1 MPSKCG
7 MDDLLQDLRYGL
19 RTLLRQPGFAAT
31 AILTLALGIGA
42 TTAIFS
48 VVNAVVLRPLP
59 FSQPDRVMVVTNT
72 NTKTGARNTTISGP
86 DFFDWRAQNRSFE
99 VLAYFTGAGET
110 SVTVNNVSDYTGVA
124 RVSPGYFRVFGAT
137 ARIGRLF
144 TPEEEQPRD
153 ADAVVISEAY
163 WRRQFNSDPRA
174 IGSTVTF
181 GQRTRT
187 IIGVT
192 ELRYPART
200 DIYYPDPVAPESAS
214 RTAHN
219 YRGVGR
225 LADGVSL
232 TQAQSEMSGIAAR
245 LGQQYPLSNSE
256 KGIAVVPIQE
266 VVVGDTRQTL
276 FVLLAAVAFV
286 LLIACAN
293 VANLLLA
300 RATAR
305 GRELVVRA
313 AVGAGR
319 LRLIRQ
325 MLTESVVLAL
335 LAGMGGVLVA
345 RWGVSALLAVAPPEL
360 PRLDEVTVD
369 ASALGFALL
378 VSLAASV
385 IFGLAPA
392 WHVSRVD
399 LADGLRQGGKGSAL
413 GVRGGWAR
421 KAFVV
426 TEIALAV
433 ALVMGAGLLGRS
445 LIALA
450 SVDMGFEGDR
460 LAVLK
465 TVVPVSGRADFQ
477 RAMDTYRNLLT
488 EMRAIPG
495 VTAAAGVTSLPTAVR
510 SNGGYWIQG
519 GPGPEVLGM
528 KSPQAVFNVVTP
540 DYFRVLQVPLVHGR
554 DFTDADRIDA
564 PFVAIINEQLAK
576 DAFPDVDPI
585 GRTIRMGLD
594 TLEPMTIVGIARDI
608 RTRGPARPVMA
619 EIFMPY
625 EQHQGPAT
633 SLNLVLRTESADPVS
648 IGATAARQIRTRHP
662 QMPVKVETMEMAMAG
677 ATAAPRF
684 RTVLLVVFA
693 VVALVLAIA
702 GVYGVMAYTVNQRV
716 PEIGLRVALGASPSD
731 VIQLVLR
738 EGALLVAI
746 GLAVG
751 AGLSIAGAQ
760 FISGLL
766 FGVSARDPLVFAA
779 VAVLVSI
786 AALAA
791 CLVPGRRAL
800 KVDPLI
806 ALRAD

>member
-1 MPSKCG
+1 
-7 MDDLLQDLRYGL
+7 MDNLLQDVRYGI
-19 RTLLRQPGFAAT
+19 RTLTRQPGFAAT

-59 FSQPDRVMVVTNT
+59 FDQPDRIVVVTNV
-72 NTKTGARNTTISGP
+72 NTRTGTRNTTVSGP
-86 DFFDWRAQNRSFE
+86 DFHDWRQQSRSFE
-99 VLAYFTGAGET
+99 ALAYYYGGET
-110 SVTVNNVSDYTGVA
+110 SVTINNASDYASVISVA
-124 RVSPGYFRVFGAT
+124 PGYLRVFGAT
-137 ARIGRLF
+137 AQVGRLM
-144 TPEEEQPRD
+144 TEEEERPGGPPV
-153 ADAVVISEAY
+153 AVITAAY
-163 WRRQFNSDPRA
+163 WRRQFGGNPGA
-174 IGSTVTF
+174 IGSTLMF
-181 GQRTRT
+181 DQRAFT

-192 ELRYPART
+192 ADEFRYPARA
-200 DIYYPDPVAPESAS
+200 DIYFAETTLPATVS
-214 RTAHN
+214 RSAHN
-219 YRGVGR
+219 YRAVGR
-225 LADGVSL
+225 LAAGVPV
-232 TQAQSEMSGIAAR
+232 TQAQSEMTGIAAR
-245 LGQQYPLSNSE
+245 LSSQYPLSNGE
-256 KGIAVVPIQE
+256 KGVAVVPLQE

-300 RATAR
+300 RASAR

-319 LRLIRQ
+319 IRLIRQ
-325 MLTESVVLAL
+325 MLTESAVLAL
-335 LAGMGGVLVA
+335 VAGAGGMLFA
-345 RWGVSALLAVAPPEL
+345 RWGVAALLALAPPDL

-369 ASALGFALL
+369 ASALAFALL

-413 GVRGGWAR
+413 GIRGGWAR

-450 SVDMGFEGDR
+450 NVDMGFERDR
-460 LAVLK
+460 LVVLR
-465 TVVPVSGRADFQ
+465 TTVPVSGRPDFP
-477 RAMDTYRNLLT
+477 
-488 EMRAIPG
+488 RAIAAYRTLLAELRALPG
-495 VTAAAGVTSLPTAVR
+495 VTSASAVTSLPTLVR
-510 SNGGYWIQG
+510 SNGGYWIEG

-528 KSPQAVFNVVTP
+528 KSPQALFTVTAPEYFQTLKVPVV
-540 DYFRVLQVPLVHGR
+540 RGR
-554 DFTDADRIDA
+554 DFNDGDRLDA
-564 PFVAIINEQLAK
+564 PRVAVINEQLVK
-576 DAFPDVDPI
+576 DAFPGVDPI
-585 GRTIRMGLD
+585 GRTIRNGLD
-594 TLEPMTIVGIARDI
+594 SLEPMTIVGIVKDI
-608 RTRGPARPVMA
+608 RTRGPGRPVQA
-619 EIFMPY
+619 EIYMPY

-633 SLNLVLRTESADPVS
+633 SLNIVMRSDAADPLAL
-648 IGATAARQIRTRHP
+648 GATAARHIRDRNP
-662 QMPVKVETMEMAMAG
+662 DVPVRVETMEMSMAG

-684 RTVLLVVFA
+684 RTVLLVTFA
-693 VVALVLAIA
+693 AVALLLAIA

-731 VIQLVLR
+731 VMSLVLKD
-738 EGALLVAI
+738 GALLVVL
-746 GLAVG
+746 GLAAG
-751 AGLSIAGAQ
+751 AALSIAGAQ

-766 FGVSARDPLVFAA
+766 FGVSASDPLVFVG
-779 VAVLVSI
+779 VAVLV
-786 AALAA
+786 AAAAFGA

-800 KVDPLI
+800 RVDPLV
-806 ALRAD
+806 ALRAE

>member
-1 MPSKCG
+1 
-7 MDDLLQDLRYGL
+7 MDILLQDVRYGI
-19 RTLLRQPGFAAT
+19 RTLVRQPGFAAT

-59 FSQPDRVMVVTNT
+59 FDDPDRIVVVTNT
-72 NTKTGARNTTISGP
+72 NLKTGARNTTISGP
-86 DFFDWRAQNRSFE
+86 DFVDWRAQARSFE
-99 VLAYFTGAGET
+99 ALAYFTGSGES
-110 SVTVNNVSDYTGVA
+110 SVTVNNVSEYTTITRIA
-124 RVSPGYFRVFGAT
+124 TGYFKVFGAT
-137 ARIGRLF
+137 ALAGRLF
-144 TPEEEQPRD
+144 AADEEGPEGSP
-153 ADAVVISEAY
+153 AAVISDAY
-163 WRRQFNSDPRA
+163 WRRQFGSDPRA
-174 IGSTVTF
+174 LGSTVTF
-181 GQRTRT
+181 GQRTYT

-192 ELRYPART
+192 ALRYPART
-200 DIYYPDPVAPESAS
+200 DIYYMDSVRPESQS

-225 LADGVSL
+225 LAPNTSL
-232 TQAQSEMSGIAAR
+232 AQAQAEMTGIASR
-245 LGQQYPLSNSE
+245 LGQQYPVSNAE
-256 KGIAVVPIQE
+256 KGIAVVPLQE
-266 VVVGDTRQTL
+266 IVVGDTRQTL

-300 RATAR
+300 RASAR

-319 LRLIRQ
+319 WRLIRQ
-325 MLTESVVLAL
+325 MLTESIVLAL
-335 LAGMGGVLVA
+335 AAGVGGVIVA
-345 RWGVSALLAVAPPEL
+345 RWGVSALLALAPPDL

-369 ASALGFALL
+369 VNALAFALAI
-378 VSLAASV
+378 SLLASL

-450 SVDMGFEGDR
+450 NVDMGFRADR
-460 LAVLK
+460 LVVLR
-465 TVVPVSGRADFQ
+465 TVVPVSGRPDFA
-477 RAMDTYRNLLT
+477 RAIATYRTLLS
-488 EMRAIPG
+488 EVRAIPG
-495 VTAAAGVTSLPTAVR
+495 VVAAGGVTSLPTAVR
-510 SNGGYWIQG
+510 SNGGYWVQG
-519 GPGPEVLGM
+519 APGPEVLGM

-540 DYFRVLQVPLVHGR
+540 DYFATLQVPIVRGR
-554 DFTDADRIDA
+554 DFNDGDRIEA
-564 PFVAIINEQLAK
+564 PFVVMINEQLAK
-576 DAFPDVDPI
+576 DAFPGVDPI
-585 GRTIRMGLD
+585 GRTMRCGLD
-594 TLEPMTIVGIARDI
+594 TLEPMTIVGIVKDV
-608 RTRGPARPVMA
+608 RTRGPARPVQA

-633 SLNLVLRTESADPVS
+633 SLNIVLRTDSVDPLAL
-648 IGATAARQIRTRHP
+648 GATAARQIRSRNP
-662 QMPVKVETMEMAMAG
+662 EIPVRTETMDMTMAG
-677 ATAAPRF
+677 ATATPRF

-693 VVALVLAIA
+693 VVALLLAIA

-751 AGLSIAGAQ
+751 AALSLAGGR

-766 FGVSARDPLVFAA
+766 FGVSARDPLVFAGVSA
-779 VAVLVSI
+779 LVAI

-791 CLVPGRRAL
+791 CLIPGRRAL
-800 KVDPLI
+800 RVDPLM
-806 ALRAD
+806 ALRAE

>member
-1 MPSKCG
+1 MEK
-7 MDDLLQDLRYGL
+7 LLQDVRYGL
-19 RTLLRQPGFAAT
+19 RTLIRQPGFAAT

-59 FSQPDRVMVVTNT
+59 FDQPERVMYVTNR
-72 NTKTGARNTTISGP
+72 NLKTGNRNTTISGP
-86 DFFDWRAQNRSFE
+86 DFDWRAQNRSFE
-99 VLAYFTGAGET
+99 FLSYFTGAGET
-110 SVTVNNVSDYTGVA
+110 SVTVNNVSDYSAVA
-124 RVSPGYFRVFGAT
+124 RVAPGYFRVFGAT
-137 ARIGRLF
+137 PRAGRLF
-144 TPEEEQPRD
+144 TPEEEQPRASD
-153 ADAVVISEAY
+153 VVVISEAY
-163 WRRQFNSDPRA
+163 WRRQFGSDPRA

-192 ELRYPART
+192 DLRYPART
-200 DIYYPDPVAPESAS
+200 DIYYPDPIAPESQS

-225 LADGVSL
+225 LAAGVSPE
-232 TQAQSEMSGIAAR
+232 QAQAEMTGIASR
-245 LGQQYPLSNSE
+245 LGQQYPVSNGD
-256 KGIAVVPIQE
+256 KGIAVLPVQD

-300 RATAR
+300 RAAAR

-319 LRLIRQ
+319 VRLVRQ
-325 MLTESVVLAL
+325 MLTESAVLAL
-335 LAGMGGVLVA
+335 VAGAGGVIVA
-345 RWGVSALLAVAPPEL
+345 RWGVTALLALAPENL
-360 PRLDEVTVD
+360 PRLGEVVVD
-369 ASALGFALL
+369 SSALAFALAI
-378 VSLAASV
+378 SLAASV

-399 LADGLRQGGKGSAL
+399 LADGLRRGGKGSSL
-413 GVRGGWAR
+413 GMRGGWAR

-450 SVDMGFEGDR
+450 RVDMGFKSDR
-460 LAVLK
+460 LVVLK
-465 TVVPVSGRADFQ
+465 TVVPVSGRDQFPRAIATYRSMLEEL
-477 RAMDTYRNLLT
+477 RAM
-488 EMRAIPG
+488 PG
-495 VTAAAGVTSLPTAVR
+495 VTAASGVTSLPTAVM
-510 SNGGYWIQG
+510 SSGGYWIQG

-540 DYFRVLQVPLVHGR
+540 DYFETLQVPILRGR
-554 DFTDADRIDA
+554 DFNDGDRLEA
-564 PFVAIINEQLAK
+564 PRVVVINEQLAK
-576 DAFPDVDPI
+576 EAFPDVDPI
-585 GRTIRMGLD
+585 GRTLRCGLD
-594 TLEPMTIVGIARDI
+594 SLEPMTIIGVVKDV
-608 RTRGPARPVMA
+608 RTNGPSRPVQA
-619 EIFMPY
+619 EIIMPY

-633 SLNLVLRTESADPVS
+633 SLNIVMRTDAADPLALA
-648 IGATAARQIRTRHP
+648 ATAARQIRARTP
-662 QMPVKVETMEMAMAG
+662 EVPVRIQTMEMTMAT
-677 ATAAPRF
+677 AAAAPRF

-693 VVALVLAIA
+693 AVALLLAIA
-702 GVYGVMAYTVNQRV
+702 GVYGVMAYTVTQRV

-731 VIQLVLR
+731 VMRLVLG

-746 GLAVG
+746 GLA
-751 AGLSIAGAQ
+751 AGAALSLAGAR
-760 FISGLL
+760 FLSGLL

-779 VAVLVSI
+779 VAALVTV
-786 AALAA
+786 AALLA
-791 CLVPGRRAL
+791 CLIPGRRAL
-800 KVDPLI
+800 RVDPLR
-806 ALRAD
+806 ALRAE

>member
-1 MPSKCG
+1 
-7 MDDLLQDLRYGL
+7 MDNLLQDVRYGI
-19 RTLLRQPGFAAT
+19 RTLIRQPGFAAT

-48 VVNAVVLRPLP
+48 VVNAVVLRPMP
-59 FSQPDRVMVVTNT
+59 FDDPDRVMVVTNL
-72 NTKTGARNTTISGP
+72 NLKTGTRNSTISGP
-86 DFFDWRAQNRSFE
+86 DFFDWRAQSRSFE
-99 VLAYFTGAGET
+99 VLSYYTGVDET
-110 SVTVNNVSDYTGVA
+110 SVTINNVSDYTAVVDVA
-124 RVSPGYFRVFGAT
+124 PGYFEAFGAT
-137 ARIGRLF
+137 ALAGRLF
-144 TPEEEQPRD
+144 TPDELRPGSGS
-153 ADAVVISEAY
+153 DAVVITDAY
-163 WRRQFNSDPRA
+163 WRRQFGSDPRA
-174 IGSTVTF
+174 IGSTITS
-181 GQRTRT
+181 GQRTST

-192 ELRYPART
+192 ALRYPART
-200 DIYYPDPVAPESAS
+200 DIYYPDSVPPESRS

-225 LADGVSL
+225 LAAGVSV
-232 TQAQSEMSGIAAR
+232 TQAQAEMTGIASR
-245 LGQQYPLSNSE
+245 LSQQYPVSNGD
-256 KGIAVVPIQE
+256 KGIAVVPVQD

-305 GRELVVRA
+305 SRELVVRA

-319 LRLIRQ
+319 VRLIRQ
-325 MLTESVVLAL
+325 MLTESLVLAL
-335 LAGMGGVLVA
+335 LAGTGGVIIA
-345 RWGVSALLAVAPPEL
+345 RWGVSALLALAPEDL
-360 PRLDEVTVD
+360 PRLSEVTVD
-369 ASALGFALL
+369 LTALLFALAI
-378 VSLAASV
+378 SLAASV

-399 LADGLRQGGKGSAL
+399 LADGLRQGGKGSSL
-413 GVRGGWAR
+413 GARGGWAR

-450 SVDMGFEGDR
+450 QVDMGFKSER
-460 LAVLK
+460 LVVLK
-465 TVVPVSGRADFQ
+465 TVVPVSERAEFP
-477 RAMDTYRNLLT
+477 RAIATYRSMLDEL
-488 EMRAIPG
+488 RAIPG
-495 VTAAAGVTSLPTAVR
+495 VAAAGGVTSLPTAVR

-528 KSPQAVFNVVTP
+528 KSPQALFNVVTP
-540 DYFRVLQVPLVHGR
+540 DYFTTLQVPVVRGR
-554 DFTDADRIDA
+554 DFSDGDRLES
-564 PFVAIINEQLAK
+564 PLVAIINEQLAK
-576 DAFPDVDPI
+576 DAFPDIDPI
-585 GRTIRMGLD
+585 GRTIRCGLD
-594 TLEPMTIVGIARDI
+594 NLAPMTIVGIVKDV
-608 RTRGPARPVMA
+608 RTRGPNRPVQA
-619 EIFMPY
+619 ELFMPY

-633 SLNLVLRTESADPVS
+633 SLNIVMRTAASDPLVL
-648 IGATAARQIRTRHP
+648 GATAAKQIRSRNP
-662 QMPVKVETMEMAMAG
+662 EIPVRIETMEMTLAG
-677 ATAAPRF
+677 ASATPRF

-693 VVALVLAIA
+693 AVALLLAIA

-731 VIQLVLR
+731 VMQLVLR
-738 EGALLVAI
+738 EGAWLVAI

-751 AGLSIAGAQ
+751 AALSLAGAR

-779 VAVLVSI
+779 VSVLVAI
-786 AALAA
+786 AALGA
-791 CLVPGRRAL
+791 CLIPGRRAL
-800 KVDPLI
+800 RVDPLL
-806 ALRAD
+806 ALRAE